1 VAAAKLPH
9 VTSVSLDPTLDLLT
23 LVFDDDTVSVDGI
36 EDALF
41 GAGYVIDRLPTL
53 LPPSRR

>member
-1 VAAAKLPH
+1 

-23 LVFDDDTVSVDGI
+23 LVFDDDTVSPDVI

-41 GAGYVIDRLPTL
+41 GAGYVIDRLPRL
-53 LPPSRR
+53 LPPTER